1 MATDSSRYET
11 GNAEALLWQT
21 GYRVVL
27 AAAAGAVSVMF
38 RTAGVLSLSPVA
50 DAVLVPGAAEWI
62 LGLVSVLYASL
73 VVVIRRRLQ
82 TTHRAGRA
90 LATLMVIA
98 DLAVVFWLVFL
109 LARPEDYDR
118 GLLIA
123 LFSLQLTHV
132 YFGRT
137 PALLLIAAIA
147 SSYLLINDIAIAH
160 AAPVQWH
167 EVFIT
172 LAIFGVGAMLVVLV
186 QSNLHS
192 RLATLVTIFER
203 AEEGDF
209 TGTYDVQ
216 RDRRPD
222 AITVVGRAY
231 NRMRTQLASI
241 VLTDPLS
248 GCLNRRGFEQQY
260 RRELSRA
267 SRAHTELA
275 LIAID
280 LDFFKKINDTFGHL
294 VGDQVIA
301 EAGELLRASARAGD
315 VVART
320 GGEEFMVLAPDTPVD
335 GALHL
340 AHRMVESFRRKSF
353 AEPRAKKVS
362 VTVSVGVVADSVPN
376 EGMAEDLR
384 ARADEALY
392 AAKRSGRNRAVLW
405 TDGLE
410 ALRRGQSGEF
420 PQLSGSGP
428 AISGSGP
435 AVGGG
440 GAGVSGSSSR
450 LR

>member
-1 MATDSSRYET
+1 MVTDRSPHEIGR
-11 GNAEALLWQT
+11 AEALLWQT
-21 GYRVVL
+21 GYRVAL
-27 AAAAGAVSVMF
+27 AVIAGSVSVMF
-38 RTAGVLSLSPVA
+38 RTAGILSLSPVA
-50 DAVLVPGAAEWI
+50 GLVLMPGAAGWI
-62 LGLVSVLYASL
+62 LGLVSVLYVAL
-73 VVVIRRRLQ
+73 VVVIRVRLK
-82 TTHRAGRA
+82 TVHRAGRA

-98 DLAVVFWLVFL
+98 DLAVIFWLVFL

-118 GLLIA
+118 ALLIA

-137 PALLLIAAIA
+137 PALLLIVAIA
-147 SSYLLINDIAIAH
+147 TSYVLINDIAIAH
-160 AAPVQWH
+160 GAPVQWH
-167 EVFIT
+167 EVVIT
-172 LAIFGVGAMLVVLV
+172 LAFFGVGALLVVLV

-209 TGTYDVQ
+209 SGTYDVQ
-216 RDRRPD
+216 HDRRPD

-267 SRAHTELA
+267 ARAHTDLA
-275 LIAID
+275 LIAVD
-280 LDFFKKINDTFGHL
+280 LDFFKRVNDTFGHL

-340 AHRMVESFRRKSF
+340 AARIVDSFRKKSF
-353 AEPRAKKVS
+353 AEPRTRKVT
-362 VTVSVGVVADSVPN
+362 VTVSIGVVADTIPN

-392 AAKRSGRNRAVLW
+392 AAKRSGRDRLVLW
-405 TDGLE
+405 TAGLE
-410 ALRRGQSGEF
+410 AMRRGQSGEF
-420 PQLSGSGP
+420 PMLSGSGP
-428 AISGSGP
+428 AITGSGP
-435 AVGGG
+435 SVGGG
-440 GAGVSGSSSR
+440 GVSGSSSR